1 MLKAKKIIVK
11 NKKIYGILACMIFV
25 FMMINYFI
33 NDKKKS
39 LEPKFTLEIEQED
52 NNMVFDIKNVGKEIT
67 NARLEP
73 YCYLIIDLQ
82 KGIVLESE
90 KIMGG
95 CYKFLFTN
103 FYESKEYFYDY
114 ERNSF
119 TVRELKGDIL
129 LEFLKE
135 IYTRL

>member
-1 MLKAKKIIVK
+1 
-11 NKKIYGILACMIFV
+11 MIFV